1 MAQLMP
7 LPLTV
12 SCSSKIQIGFTFL
25 VPAYLGSPG
34 KMAVKRHEP
43 HHILN
48 MQLNYRPM
56 SVMKQVVSV
65 VVSTY
70 RQLNKQL
77 LCVNF
82 ATVLINCTVVFDG
95 NIVHI

>member
-1 MAQLMP
+1 
-7 LPLTV
+7 
-12 SCSSKIQIGFTFL
+12 
-25 VPAYLGSPG
+25 
-34 KMAVKRHEP
+34 
-43 HHILN
+43 
-48 MQLNYRPM
+48 M
-56 SVMKQVVSV
+56 SVMKQVVS

-82 ATVLINCTVVFDG
+82 ATMLINCTVVFDG